1 MFFLTYAFAELRRRR
16 GRTIVTALGLGV
28 GVALVAVVT
37 ALSAGL
43 DRAQDEVL
51 EPLLGLGTDLTVER
65 PVRVTDDG
73 SRFSP
78 TTGGANL
85 TADERDQLLEENE
98 AAMLDLDE
106 LGDPGERFVRDV
118 FISGTQLSFPAARV
132 GEIAA
137 QSDVED
143 AAGALTLTSVRLE
156 GDVPEAVP
164 GPGGDRLSPAAVFR
178 GNIDFEPS
186 TVSGVDVARPGLGA
200 VTPGQIV
207 EGRYFS
213 ATPAQAADE
222 AVLTLSY
229 AAGQDLDIGSRLSLG
244 GDEYRVVGL
253 SEPPLGGQATDAFV
267 ELGRLQVASGREDR
281 VNLVR
286 ARARD
291 ADGVMPAAE
300 SIAASFPGAQVTTA
314 DDLVAGVSGSLVDAD
329 NLARSLGTALAV
341 VAMVAAVAVACL
353 LTLSSVAKR
362 TRELGTLKAVGWP
375 GARVVRQ
382 VAGESVIQGLLG
394 GIAGAVL
401 GLAAAGAITAI
412 GPPLTASA
420 PPSGPPPLAFG
431 QGEVADPTSSV
442 ELSAPLDVGLVALAI
457 ALAVLGGL
465 IAGAVGGYRAS
476 RLRPAD
482 ALRHVE

>member
-16 GRTIVTALGLGV
+16 GRTLVTALGLGI

-65 PVRVTDDG
+65 PLRVTDDG

-85 TADERDQLLEENE
+85 TAEERDRLLDENE

-118 FISGTQLSFPAARV
+118 FISGTQLSFPQARAA
-132 GEIAA
+132 EIAA
-137 QSDVED
+137 LPGIED
-143 AAGALTLTSVRLE
+143 AAGGLTLTSIRLE

-186 TVSGVDVARPGLGA
+186 TVSGVDVALPDLGA
-200 VTPGQIV
+200 VTPGQII

-213 ATPAQAADE
+213 PSAAEASDE

-229 AAGQDLDIGSRLSLG
+229 ATGQGLDVGSRLSLG
-244 GDEYRVVGL
+244 GDDYTVVGF
-253 SEPPLGGQATDAFV
+253 SEPPLGGQATDVFV
-267 ELGRLQVASGREDR
+267 ELGRLQATSGRQDR

-291 ADGVMPAAE
+291 AEAVAPAAE
-300 SIAASFPGAQVTTA
+300 TIVGSFPGAQVTTA
-314 DDLVAGVSGSLVDAD
+314 EDLVAGVSGSLVDAD
-329 NLARSLGTALAV
+329 NLARSLGAALAV

-353 LTLSSVAKR
+353 LTLSSVSKR

-375 GARVVRQ
+375 GGRVVRQ
-382 VAGESVIQGLLG
+382 VAGESLIQGFLG
-394 GIAGAVL
+394 GLVGVAL
-401 GLAAAGAITAI
+401 GVAAAGAITAI
-412 GPPLTASA
+412 GPSLTASA

-431 QGEVADPTSSV
+431 QGEIADPASSV
-442 ELSAPLDVGLVALAI
+442 ELTAPLNAGLLALAI
-457 ALAVLGGL
+457 ALALAGGL
-465 IAGAVGGYRAS
+465 IAGALGGYRAS